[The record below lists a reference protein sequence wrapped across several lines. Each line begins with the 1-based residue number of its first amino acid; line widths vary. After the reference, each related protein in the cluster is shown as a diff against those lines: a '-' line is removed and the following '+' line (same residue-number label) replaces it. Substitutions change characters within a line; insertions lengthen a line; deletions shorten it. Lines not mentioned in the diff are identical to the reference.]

1 VAETREQAYENIR
14 FGLKKYLYY
23 YTAVIA
29 LPFELTGT
37 PDQQVEQFLASG
49 VAVVGDPDDAARR
62 IEELQAK
69 SGGFGCFLQMAH
81 NWADFPQTQ
90 RSYEL
95 IARYVMPRFNGD
107 NAGRLSSM
115 QWTSAHRAELMDAGR
130 QAKVVAAQKYAAERE
145 QKGGS

>member
-1 VAETREQAYENIR
+1 
-14 FGLKKYLYY
+14 
-23 YTAVIA
+23 
-29 LPFELTGT
+29 
-37 PDQQVEQFLASG
+37 
-49 VAVVGDPDDAARR
+49 
-62 IEELQAK
+62 
-69 SGGFGCFLQMAH
+69 MAH